1 MLYREAAVLLS
12 QTILLLARELRLS
25 VEQMLEY
32 QKAGKVTEEEAAT
45 HLHNV
50 QVVLE
55 SLYTRLL
62 DPLIADYPDLGPACC
77 GCGSCDEQ

>member
-1 MLYREAAVLLS
+1 MLYREAAIRLS
-12 QTILLLARELRLS
+12 QTILLIARELRVS
-25 VEQMLEY
+25 VEQMSEY
-32 QKAGKVTEEEAAT
+32 QKKGKVTEKEAAT

-62 DPLIADYPDLGPACC
+62 DPLTADYPDLSPECC